1 MTGPVTVSPELSAL
15 EADRA
20 LLGRTSTAEKVAEI
34 LRTRIIEGAFRPGE
48 RLAEDKIV
56 KALSI
61 SRNTLREAF
70 RLLTHARLLT
80 HEMNRGVFVREL
92 TTDDVRDL
100 YRVRRML
107 ECAVV
112 SAISAPPAGLDQV
125 AAAVAEGEKAERAGR
140 WRELGTANMHF
151 HQALT
156 GLAGSP
162 RLDEMMQQI
171 IAELRLAFHVMND
184 PERFHGPY
192 LSRNQEI
199 LADLRAGR
207 GPAAAEKLAD
217 YLTVAENQLVTAFS
231 RTPRA

>member
-1 MTGPVTVSPELSAL
+1 MTGSVNASLSL

-34 LRTRIIEGAFRPGE
+34 LRTRIIEGAFQPGE

-80 HEMNRGVFVREL
+80 HEMNRGVFVRSL
-92 TTDDVRDL
+92 TADDVRDL

-112 SAISAPPAGLDQV
+112 GAITTPPAGLAQV
-125 AAAVAEGEKAERAGR
+125 EAAVTEGERAEREGR

-156 GLAGSP
+156 ALAGSP

-184 PERFHGPY
+184 PKRFHAPY
-192 LSRNQEI
+192 LGRNQHI
-199 LADLRAGR
+199 LADLREGD
-207 GPAAAEKLAD
+207 GSAAAEKLSD
-217 YLTVAENQLVTAFS
+217 YLTVAENQLLTGFAT
-231 RTPRA
+231 RTPPTG

>member
-1 MTGPVTVSPELSAL
+1 MNASLSL

-20 LLGRTSTAEKVAEI
+20 LLGRISTADKVAEI
-34 LRTRIIEGAFRPGE
+34 LRTRIIEGAFQPGE

-56 KALSI
+56 KALNI

-80 HEMNRGVFVREL
+80 HEMNRGVFVRSL
-92 TTDDVRDL
+92 TADDVRDL

-107 ECAVV
+107 ECSVV
-112 SAISAPPAGLDQV
+112 GAITAPPAGLAQV
-125 AAAVAEGEKAERAGR
+125 EAAVTEGERAERAGQ

-151 HQALT
+151 HQALI

-184 PERFHGPY
+184 PKRFHAPY
-192 LSRNQEI
+192 LSRNQQI
-199 LADLRAGR
+199 LADLREGD
-207 GPAAAEKLAD
+207 GPSAVEKLAD
-217 YLTVAENQLVTAFS
+217 YLTVAENQLLTGFATHAKDLS
-231 RTPRA
+231 

>member
-1 MTGPVTVSPELSAL
+1 MNASLSL

-34 LRTRIIEGAFRPGE
+34 LRTRIIEGAFQPGE

-80 HEMNRGVFVREL
+80 HEMNRGVFVRSL

-100 YRVRRML
+100 YRVRRMI
-107 ECAVV
+107 ECSVV
-112 SAISAPPAGLDQV
+112 SAITAPPAGLAQV
-125 AAAVAEGEKAERAGR
+125 EAAVAEGERAERAGA

-156 GLAGSP
+156 GLANSP

-192 LSRNQEI
+192 LSRNQAI
-199 LADLRAGR
+199 LIDLRR
-207 GPAAAEKLAD
+207 GDGPSASEKLSD
-217 YLTVAENQLVTAFS
+217 YLTVAETQLLAGFATRSPSPA
-231 RTPRA
+231 P